1 MRDILKG
8 DRNMNKIA
16 IGATA
21 IGATA
26 IIGLTTGLIISI
38 IKNKQKNKII
48 NNLKDQVLD
57 CKCEIIAI
65 KETERQCKMLDKM
78 NDSKKL
84 FKGTDGY
91 YHDECNPNQRWKRVK

>member
-1 MRDILKG
+1 
-8 DRNMNKIA
+8 MNKIA

-26 IIGLTTGLIISI
+26 IIGLTTGLIVSI

-84 FKGTDGY
+84 VSVNFDNLL
-91 YHDECNPNQRWKRVK
+91 CNSSMVVNLWMYVEMSAKSSGLN

>member
-16 IGATA
+16 IGAIS

-26 IIGLTTGLIISI
+26 IIGLTTGLIVSI
-38 IKNKQKNKII
+38 IKNKQNNKII

-57 CKCEIIAI
+57 CKYEIIAI
-65 KETERQCKMLDKM
+65 KDSER
-78 NDSKKL
+78 
-84 FKGTDGY
+84 
-91 YHDECNPNQRWKRVK
+91 